1 MNKKVLTTFSEMNEL
16 EEHYKRVKKDNNFL
30 QV

>member
-1 MNKKVLTTFSEMNEL
+1 MNKKVLMTFSEMNEL
-16 EEHYKRVKKDNNFL
+16 EELYKRVKKDNNFL